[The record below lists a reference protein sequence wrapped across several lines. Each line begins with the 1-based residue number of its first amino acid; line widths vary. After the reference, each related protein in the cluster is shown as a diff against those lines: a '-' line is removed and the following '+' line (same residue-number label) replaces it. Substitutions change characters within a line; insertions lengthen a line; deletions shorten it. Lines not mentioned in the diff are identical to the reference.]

1 MRVPFVAVWFVV
13 HARPVRLDKAVGSEW
28 AVGDMP
34 TLTSYLADPRPAVR
48 LRAVMAAGT
57 SPSVDDLDLLV
68 DQCALEPDLQ
78 VREMLTWAL
87 IRLPAEVVVPRVLL
101 ELDRPEPQARSQ
113 ALHTLSKIR
122 DGSVYPQVAAR
133 LEDLDPGVVRTAWRA
148 AVVLVPDEARATLA
162 AALSVQLGQGD
173 RETRLALSRALAGLG
188 AEVVAPVLAAAAEH
202 RSAAVREHAA
212 DTERLLHDPDAGSAL
227 ALERARRE
235 VALGRTRSAKG

>member
-1 MRVPFVAVWFVV
+1 MT
-13 HARPVRLDKAVGSEW
+13 
-28 AVGDMP
+28 
-34 TLTSYLADPRPAVR
+34 TLSSYLADPRPAVR

-57 SPSVDDLDLLV
+57 EPSTDDLELLV
-68 DQCALEPDLQ
+68 EQCAHEPDLQ

-87 IRLPAEVVVPRVLL
+87 LRLPAEVVVPRVLR

-133 LEDLDPGVVRTAWRA
+133 LEDLDSGVVRTAWRA
-148 AVVLVPDEARATLA
+148 AVVLVPDQARASLA
-162 AALSVQLGQGD
+162 ASLAVQLGQGD

-188 AEVVAPVLAAAAEH
+188 AEVTAPVLDAAAEH
-202 RSAAVREHAA
+202 RNPDVREHAA